1 MAKRQFVSESELQE
15 IAENVNISDEEH
27 EDYSSDNSINDPN

>member
-1 MAKRQFVSESELQE
+1 MAKRKFLSESELKE

-27 EDYSSDNSINDPN
+27 KDYSSDDSINN

>member
-1 MAKRQFVSESELQE
+1 MVKRKFLSERELKE

-27 EDYSSDNSINDPN
+27 EDYSSDNCPFFA